1 MELIKKDKFDL
12 PTMEEMVQDAVKELQ
27 LGKSK
32 PVKKIFK

>member
-12 PTMEEMVQDAVKELQ
+12 PTMEEMVQDAVKELH

-32 PVKKIFK
+32 PVKKFFK